1 VTPTATEALE
11 VLTDWER
18 NFLHLHARGGPEA
31 VIVELGAMRDRPR
44 DAEHYGKVGN
54 AREAR
59 HVLDAIRAK
68 VEARAVELHAAPN
81 GHGPPDPPR
90 PPERPEPEPE
100 PEPEREPEPPEPTPL
115 PSRLPTTEDLP
126 PAAERH
132 AATEPPPALPEAP
145 EPSTRVDDGVD
156 DFGQARP
163 EPRPS
168 DGWQPREMVECVICE
183 RRFWPAGPRHV
194 YCPTHRDPAARPA
207 VEPEAPTCETCD
219 RLLPEDGSACPYCA
233 AQEPQPPDRSPVD
246 ATLLLGSLL
255 AEVVALRAELATAL
269 QLERDVEQLR
279 AEVERLRG
287 MVDASG
293 ASPLDITLG
302 AAVAGLAA
310 LGRGEVD
317 REGFA
322 ARVAPAAPA
331 LEAPAEKDPLALDT
345 LGPMAA
351 RTWPG

>member
-1 VTPTATEALE
+1 MSTASDALD
-11 VLTDWER
+11 VLTTWER

-54 AREAR
+54 QAEAR
-59 HVLDAIRAK
+59 RVLDKIRTK
-68 VEARAVELHAAPN
+68 IEDRAAELHAAPN
-81 GHGPPDPPR
+81 GHGPPER
-90 PPERPEPEPE
+90 PSPERPEPEREILEPQPEPPAPE
-100 PEPEREPEPPEPTPL
+100 PEAPAPA
-115 PSRLPTTEDLP
+115 EDLP
-126 PAAERH
+126 PAAEH
-132 AATEPPPALPEAP
+132 AATEPPPPLPEPP
-145 EPSTRVDDGVD
+145 EPPTRVDDSLD

-168 DGWQPREMVECVICE
+168 DGWQPLQTVECVICE

-194 YCPTHRDPAARPA
+194 YCPTHKDPAARPA

-233 AQEPQPPDRSPVD
+233 AQERQPSDRGPVD

-255 AEVVALRAELATAL
+255 AEVVALRAELAGAL
-269 QLERDVEQLR
+269 QLVGDVEQLR

-310 LGRGEVD
+310 LGRGELD

-322 ARVAPAAPA
+322 QRVAPAAPA
-331 LEAPAEKDPLALDT
+331 LEAPAEDDPLALDT